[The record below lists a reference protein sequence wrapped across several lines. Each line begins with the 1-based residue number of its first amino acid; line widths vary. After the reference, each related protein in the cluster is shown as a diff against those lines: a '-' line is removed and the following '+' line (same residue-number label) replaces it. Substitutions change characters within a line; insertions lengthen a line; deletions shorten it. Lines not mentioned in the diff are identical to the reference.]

1 MHSAFFY
8 NIFLIFCSKT
18 IHPLLQNQTSGNR
31 VTVSLG
37 RILIA
42 SMVGETV
49 LMIVVVVVVR
59 MRGKLVLGG

>member
-1 MHSAFFY
+1 MPLFY

-18 IHPLLQNQTSGNR
+18 LYPLLQNQTSGNR

-49 LMIVVVVVVR
+49 LMIVVVVVMR
-59 MRGKLVLGG
+59 MRGELVLGG